1 MRHLKASSRDSARRP
16 RGKVVPIH
24 RGLDTRE
31 RVLQVAQT
39 LFAEHGYRGTSLR
52 DIAGKIGIK
61 APSLLHHFPSKQQ
74 LYIAV
79 LDRIFQGME
88 LAAGRLLVGKASAQ
102 DKLRQAISDS
112 IDFIVEHPEQMRLL
126 WKEWSDESG
135 MARQLV
141 KRRIPPLNAIEVNF
155 IFQGQRA
162 GEFRAEIDPFNFIQ
176 SLHSLTMGYL
186 ATAAAVRRLW
196 SINWL
201 EKSLVE
207 RRKREVIDMVER
219 TLFVTRGGK
228 S

>member
-1 MRHLKASSRDSARRP
+1 MKTPSRDSARRT
-16 RGKVVPIH
+16 GAKVVPLH

-31 RVLQVAQT
+31 RVLQVAQV

-52 DIAGKIGIK
+52 DIARRIGIK

-74 LYIAV
+74 LYVAV

-88 LAAGRLLVGKASAQ
+88 EAAGRVMVGKGSAQ
-102 DKLRQAISDS
+102 EKLRQAISDS
-112 IDFIVEHPEQMRLL
+112 IDFIVEHPEPMRLL

-135 MARQLV
+135 MARHLL

-176 SLHSLTMGYL
+176 SLHSLTMGYV

-196 SINWL
+196 NINWL
-201 EKSLVE
+201 EKSVVE
-207 RRKREVIDMVER
+207 RRKREIIDMVER
-219 TLFVTRGGK
+219 TLLVTRSGK

>member
-1 MRHLKASSRDSARRP
+1 MKSPSRDLPARRSRP
-16 RGKVVPIH
+16 KLVPLH

-31 RVLQVAQT
+31 RVLQTAQA
-39 LFAEHGYRGTSLR
+39 LFAERGYRGTSLR

-88 LAAGRLLVGKASAQ
+88 EAAGRLMVGRGNAQ
-102 DKLRQAISDS
+102 DKLRRAIEDA
-112 IDFIVEHPEQMRLL
+112 IDFMVEHPEQVRLL
-126 WKEWSDESG
+126 WKEWADESG
-135 MARQLV
+135 MARQLI

-162 GEFRAEIDPFNFIQ
+162 GEFRAEIDPFNFVQ
-176 SLHSLTMGYL
+176 SLHSLTVGYL

-196 SINWL
+196 NINWL
-201 EKSLVE
+201 EKSVVE

-219 TLFVTRGGK
+219 TLFVAGGGNT
-228 S
+228 